1 MESQMVD
8 GRDYVYNDFYPIEK
22 SKTQLANKELWD
34 QFHDLQTEMI
44 ITKSGR
50 RMFPALNIK
59 ISDLDPSADYCLFLE
74 MTLAHHCRFKFS
86 SSVGWSPAGH
96 EEAQSPH
103 RIYMH
108 PESPSKGAH
117 WMNQDISFSR
127 VKLTNTCSPPQGQM
141 VLSSMHKYQPR
152 ILIVKAS
159 SAQALGWAPTNVFT
173 FPETQFI
180 AVTAYQNEK
189 ITKLKINYN
198 PFAKGFRE
206 NGKSSSKRKQLISEH
221 PDSPNSKKSASPSP
235 PPQPEMNDRKDNLT
249 CQSAAPCIPFY
260 RYCYRPYPVYNQWW
274 SGPLPLYYHQYPFG
288 LPEYEYSIY
297 QEVKKPRKITDF
309 SISAIMKDCK

>member
-1 MESQMVD
+1 MEGQMVS
-8 GRDYVYNDFYPIEK
+8 VYNNDFYPIEK
-22 SKTQLANKELWD
+22 TKAQLANKELWD

-50 RMFPALNIK
+50 RMFPALNLK
-59 ISDLDPSADYCLFLE
+59 ITDLDPSADYCLFLE

-108 PESPSKGAH
+108 PESPSKGSH

-127 VKLTNTCSPPQGQM
+127 VKLTNTCSPPQGQL

-159 SAQALGWAPTNVFT
+159 TAQALGWAPTNVFT

-206 NGKSSSKRKQLISEH
+206 NGKSSAKRKQLVSEH
-221 PDSPNSKKSASPSP
+221 PDSPNSKKSATPSP
-235 PPQPEMNDRKDNLT
+235 PPQLEVNERKENLT
-249 CQSAAPCIPFY
+249 CQPAVPYVPFY

-274 SGPLPLYYHQYPFG
+274 SGPLSMYYQYPFG
-288 LPEYEYSIY
+288 LPEYEYSFY
-297 QEVKKPRKITDF
+297 QEVKKPKKITDF